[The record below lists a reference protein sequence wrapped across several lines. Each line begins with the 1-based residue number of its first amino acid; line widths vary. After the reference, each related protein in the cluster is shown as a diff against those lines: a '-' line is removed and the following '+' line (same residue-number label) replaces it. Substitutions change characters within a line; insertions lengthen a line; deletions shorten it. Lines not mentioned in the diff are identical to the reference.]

1 MRCIHGFEESEC
13 PTCRIDRV
21 SIPPISANLRKD
33 FINNLKAEN
42 PYFKKHLALK
52 NDFENNLMNRINFSQ
67 PTFTKSLSK
76 PDTIFIKKIQD
87 NALLEKLDHYNLNH
101 LDKFNI
107 LKKVE
112 LKTPELDLEPKD

>member
-33 FINNLKAEN
+33 FTNKLKAEN
-42 PYFKKHLALK
+42 PYFKKHLAFK
-52 NDFENNLMNRINFSQ
+52 NEFENNLMNRITFSQ

-76 PDTIFIKKIQD
+76 PDTLLKKRIQD
-87 NALLEKLDHYNLNH
+87 NVLLEKLDGYSLNH

-112 LKTPELDLEPKD
+112 LKTPELDLERED

>member
-13 PTCRIDRV
+13 PMCRIDKI
-21 SIPPISANLRKD
+21 SIPPISVNLKKD
-33 FINNLKAEN
+33 FTNHLKAEN

-52 NDFENNLMNRINFSQ
+52 NEFENNLINRKKFSQ
-67 PTFTKSLSK
+67 PTFTKSLPK
-76 PDTIFIKKIQD
+76 PDTLFKRRIHD
-87 NALLEKLDHYNLNH
+87 NPLLKKLDSYSLNH

-112 LKTPELDLEPKD
+112 LRKPELDLEHKD